1 MKFKSHQVKGKGRGK
16 LLGFPTI
23 NLETPENFKL
33 KDGIYA
39 VRVYING
46 SSFIGALHSGPIP
59 TFNETEKTLEVFL
72 IDVDEKNV
80 PQHIPELEVEIIKY
94 LRPVIS
100 FDNEQELAKQISK
113 DVEETKQI
121 LNP

>member
-39 VRVYING
+39 VRVYIDG
-46 SSFIGALHSGPIP
+46 SSFIGALHYGPIP

-72 IDVDEKNV
+72 IDIDPKNL
-80 PQHIPELEVEIIKY
+80 PEQISELEIEIIKY
-94 LRPVIS
+94 LRPVMS
-100 FDNEQELAKQISK
+100 FGNPEELAEQIGK

-121 LNP
+121 LNS